1 MIKDDP
7 GLQVHTYGGFVMKIE
22 DIKALEALPPSTL
35 CRLIAFDRAQVVPG
49 FIPKTFFL
57 IVSGEKPWASMKVEL
72 VPLVF
77 VQRPDYWGI
86 EVIGCQSGI
95 GLPVKVPYSVVL
107 DITHVLG
114 KHGIEVIGANRK
126 EQIKVP

>member
-1 MIKDDP
+1 
-7 GLQVHTYGGFVMKIE
+7 MKIE

-35 CRLIAFDRAQVVPG
+35 CRLIAFDRARVVPG

-57 IVSGEKPWASMKVEL
+57 IVSGEKPWASMEVEL

-86 EVIGCQSGI
+86 EVIGCQRGI

-107 DITHVLG
+107 EITHVLG
-114 KHGIEVIGANRK
+114 KRGIEVIGANRK
-126 EQIKVP
+126 EKIKVP